1 MFGAPRH
8 TSAASGAAC
17 CSCAMPEDAVGTW
30 AKAMCTAGDRAFYGK
45 SHSWGVWGSLLL
57 IALSAAA
64 GGAFDLQFDAAG
76 YAWQLLNWRAMPP
89 SHACLVPGNAE
100 MLSPCPLLLTGP
112 GWTCGMLG
120 PAPLLLP

>member
-1 MFGAPRH
+1 MDIQAP
-8 TSAASGAAC
+8 AC
-17 CSCAMPEDAVGTW
+17 A
-30 AKAMCTAGDRAFYGK
+30 AGDRAFYGK

-89 SHACLVPGNAE
+89 SLGCLVLGNAGVHHH
-100 MLSPCPLLLTGP
+100 PLASGRPRLHRRHAWSSATAAALILNTLVTHG
-112 GWTCGMLG
+112 
-120 PAPLLLP
+120 